1 MPLVYP
7 LAHLPSLIDQWL
19 GVYWGVLFG
28 DLMAAG
34 WTARRSPGRSLTH
47 LLYQP
52 HFLAAAPLPA
62 WGRHSLALVHQL
74 QVHGAIARG
83 DLSTVDLSIDQSVD
97 RFTEERSLAQ
107 AISYAVPLMLF
118 YHDDLSAF
126 EQQFQHI
133 MSRLPFEPSRSATIT
148 AGVQDLA
155 RWMAQI
161 LKRKEAAVGLMPSD
175 IEIDRPLK
183 ATLAIAASA
192 MQTITDAPALTLV
205 RSLYHCEQQ
214 GIQDV
219 DTYRS
224 VGMTVGML
232 AGAFHGALGWPWCW
246 YGAVEGNGDRPSS
259 LLQLWGIS
267 SRLELEHE
275 VQRLA
280 AAWMGALTPNSVIDP
295 SWAIAAA
302 QTLQPR

>member
-7 LAHLPSLIDQWL
+7 LAHVPSLVDQWL

-34 WTARRSPGRSLTH
+34 WAARRSPGRSLAH
-47 LLYQP
+47 RLYQP
-52 HFLAAAPLPA
+52 NFLAAAPLPA

-74 QVHGAIARG
+74 QVHGPIAHV
-83 DLSTVDLSIDQSVD
+83 DLPIDPSVDLSIDLSTD
-97 RFTEERSLAQ
+97 ERSLAQ
-107 AISYAVPLMLF
+107 VMGYAVPLILF
-118 YHDDLSAF
+118 YHDDRSAF
-126 EQQFQHI
+126 EQQFQSMI
-133 MSRLPFEPSRSATIT
+133 SRLPLDPSRSATVT

-155 RWMAQI
+155 RWMAQV
-161 LKRKEAAVGLMPSD
+161 LQRKGAAVDLIPEDLEPDHPMG
-175 IEIDRPLK
+175 
-183 ATLAIAASA
+183 ATLAIATSA

-205 RSLYHCEQQ
+205 RSLYHYEQR

-224 VGMTVGML
+224 VGMTVGMV
-232 AGAFHGALGWPWCW
+232 AGAFHGALGWPWRW
-246 YGAVEGNGDRPSS
+246 YGAVEGTSDRPSS

-267 SRLELEHE
+267 SRLELEHD

-280 AAWMGALTPNSVIDP
+280 SAWMGAMVPQPVVDP
-295 SWAIAAA
+295 RLAIAAA

>member
-7 LAHLPSLIDQWL
+7 LAHVPSLVDQWL

-34 WTARRSPGRSLTH
+34 WAARRSPGRSLAH
-47 LLYQP
+47 RLYQP
-52 HFLAAAPLPA
+52 NFLAAAPLPA

-74 QVHGAIARG
+74 QTHGPIAHADLPV
-83 DLSTVDLSIDQSVD
+83 DLSTD
-97 RFTEERSLAQ
+97 ERSLAQ
-107 AISYAVPLMLF
+107 VISYAVPLMLF
-118 YHDDLSAF
+118 YHDDRSAF
-126 EQQFQHI
+126 EQQLQSI
-133 MSRLPFEPSRSATIT
+133 ISGLPLDPSRSATVT

-155 RWMAQI
+155 QWMAQI
-161 LKRKEAAVGLMPSD
+161 LQRKDVAVDLMPEGLEPD
-175 IEIDRPLK
+175 HPMG
-183 ATLAIAASA
+183 ATLAIATSA

-205 RSLYHCEQQ
+205 RSLYHCEQR

-224 VGMTVGML
+224 VGMAVGMV
-232 AGAFHGALGWPWCW
+232 AGAFHGALGWPWRW
-246 YGAVEGNGDRPSS
+246 YGAVEGTSDRPSS

-267 SRLELEHE
+267 SRLELEHD

-280 AAWMGALTPNSVIDP
+280 SAWMGAMVPQPVIDP
-295 SWAIAAA
+295 RLAIAAA

>member
-7 LAHLPSLIDQWL
+7 LAHVPSLVDQWL

-34 WTARRSPGRSLTH
+34 WAARRSPGRSLAH
-47 LLYQP
+47 RLYQP
-52 HFLAAAPLPA
+52 NFLAAAPMPA
-62 WGRHSLALVHQL
+62 WGRQSLALVHQL
-74 QVHGAIARG
+74 QTHGPIAHV
-83 DLSTVDLSIDQSVD
+83 DLPVDPSVDPSVDLSMD
-97 RFTEERSLAQ
+97 ERSLAQ
-107 AISYAVPLMLF
+107 VISYAVPLILF
-118 YHDDLSAF
+118 YHDDCSAF
-126 EQQFQHI
+126 EQQFQSMI
-133 MSRLPFEPSRSATIT
+133 SGLPFEPSHHGKVT

-155 RWMAQI
+155 RWMAQV
-161 LKRKEAAVGLMPSD
+161 LQRKGAAVDLMPED
-175 IEIDRPLK
+175 LEPDHPMG
-183 ATLAIAASA
+183 ATLAIATSA

-205 RSLYHCEQQ
+205 RSLYHCEQR

-224 VGMTVGML
+224 VGMTVGMV
-232 AGAFHGALGWPWCW
+232 AGAFHGALGWPWRW
-246 YGAVEGNGDRPSS
+246 YGAVEGTSDRPSS

-267 SRLELEHE
+267 SRLELEHD

-280 AAWMGALTPNSVIDP
+280 SAWMGAMVPQPVIDP
-295 SWAIAAA
+295 SLAIAAA

>member
-7 LAHLPSLIDQWL
+7 LAHVPSLVDQWL

-34 WTARRSPGRSLTH
+34 WAARRSPGRSLAH
-47 LLYQP
+47 RLYQP
-52 HFLAAAPLPA
+52 NFLAAAPLPA

-74 QVHGAIARG
+74 QTHGPIAHVDLPIDPSVDPSV
-83 DLSTVDLSIDQSVD
+83 DLSTD
-97 RFTEERSLAQ
+97 ERSLAQ
-107 AISYAVPLMLF
+107 VISYAVPLILF
-118 YHDDLSAF
+118 YHDDRSAF
-126 EQQFQHI
+126 EQQFQSMI
-133 MSRLPFEPSRSATIT
+133 SGLPFEPSRSATVT

-155 RWMAQI
+155 QWMAQI
-161 LKRKEAAVGLMPSD
+161 LQRKDVAVDLMPHD
-175 IEIDRPLK
+175 REIDQPMG
-183 ATLAIAASA
+183 TILAIATSA

-205 RSLYHCEQQ
+205 RSLYHCEQR

-224 VGMTVGML
+224 VGMAVGMV
-232 AGAFHGALGWPWCW
+232 AGAFHGALGWPWRW
-246 YGAVEGNGDRPSS
+246 YGAVEGTSDRPSS

-267 SRLELEHE
+267 SRLELEHD

-280 AAWMGALTPNSVIDP
+280 SAWMGAMVPQPVVDP
-295 SWAIAAA
+295 RLAIAAA